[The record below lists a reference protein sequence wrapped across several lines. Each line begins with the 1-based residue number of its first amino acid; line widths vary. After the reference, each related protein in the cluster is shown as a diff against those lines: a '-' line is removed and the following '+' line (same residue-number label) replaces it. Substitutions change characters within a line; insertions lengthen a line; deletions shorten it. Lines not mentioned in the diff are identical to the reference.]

1 MSNFN
6 DVHAFYSGLGNA
18 EGNSALPPTALPDSK
33 KGPRWQR
40 AMVDAIE
47 NIGEQ
52 QVARNMQFR
61 DYYKMIEGR
70 LNYVDAGFQ
79 DLPEFTKDIKAIRE
93 DHGIPTFLKH
103 YDIIGIIVNALVGV
117 YSDFKEV
124 FRIDSIDEYSEN
136 EFIREKTLRLRQYA
150 QEEFSL
156 ELQKLLIQ
164 SGINPDRTEFS
175 SEEEKQAYLQQLE
188 QSRQALAPEQ
198 IDKFVAKNFKVLATE
213 WAENTIEE
221 DTKRFFLDEM
231 DREEFVDYLLTG
243 RCFRHYKIG
252 YDTYEPER
260 WDPLNTFFSQDV
272 DARYPQKGE
281 FVGRIHF
288 WSPSD
293 VINRYGYMMSA
304 SQQEKVSNYYNQ
316 SEKWGDGIDSPK
328 SFKQI
333 LDHNFA
339 DTHQVP
345 FKDYYDHK
353 LLKEY
358 ESATGQPLG
367 ERYFTDENGQEK
379 AVTDWLPE
387 YQNQDLIGYNF
398 AYYMRDDIEVRR
410 DVLQVTEGY
419 FRNYR
424 RIGLLTYQN
433 EDGVILQEV
442 VTDDLLSEFI
452 KKYEIKKLR
461 SVSLEEIE
469 EAQKKDDI
477 SDYVDTIVYT
487 YHPEVVSFVKI
498 NNTNSRLKDDLYFIK
513 PLPFQIKGHSNIYD
527 FELPVTGYIGNSL
540 ALKLRPYQQ
549 MVNICMNQVW
559 NILEKEIG
567 IFFLMDINYLPSE
580 YMEDTDTEDAL
591 WTIRDLAKDVG
602 FLPVDMSRQNLQ
614 NQQPFNSFIR
624 QDLTYG
630 TQVEYRMALA
640 EKYKQLALEQIGIT
654 PQLLG
659 QPNKYLTSE
668 GVSQGAQASYAQ
680 ISPIF
685 DKIAVARALDKNV
698 HLAVAQYCQAEDVD
712 ASTFYRKSDGDHYYL
727 NIMQEDGELFPLR
740 HLGVAPV
747 VSAKDNKR
755 LEQLKQIFTQNNTLT
770 NDLEAFTQLWNS
782 DTMTEVIHIAKE
794 ASKRTREAEQQKM
807 QHEQMLVDKQL
818 KANAEAEAVKH
829 EREKEITTMKIVGD
843 IQEKRIDALGR
854 AADNDANQANLDFI
868 NKEADRAARKEETK
882 DTNEVK
888 SKETQRKIQADAQT
902 FNFKLK
908 ELGLRAEELKQ
919 RKREDDTKRYTS
931 EINKN

>member
-1 MSNFN
+1 MNFN
-6 DVHAFYSGLGNA
+6 DVHAFYTGLGNS
-18 EGNSALPPTALPDSK
+18 EGNSSLPPTALPDSRKGK
-33 KGPRWQR
+33 KWERV
-40 AMVDAIE
+40 MVDAIE
-47 NIGEQ
+47 SIGEQ
-52 QVARNMQFR
+52 QLAHNMKFR

-79 DLPEFTKDIKAIRE
+79 ELPEFTKDIKAIRE
-93 DHGIPTFLKH
+93 EHGIPTFLKH

-124 FRIDSIDEYSEN
+124 YRIDSIDEYSEN
-136 EFIREKTLRLRQYA
+136 EFIREKTLMLQQYA

-164 SGINPDRTEFS
+164 SGINPNKTDFK
-175 SEEEKQAYLQQLE
+175 SEEEKQAYIQQLE
-188 QSRQALAPEQ
+188 QSRQALTPEG
-198 IDKFVAKNFKVLATE
+198 IDKTLSKNFKVLATE

-221 DTKRFFLDEM
+221 DTKRFYLDEL
-231 DREEFVDYLLTG
+231 DRQEFVDYLLTG

-252 YDTYEPER
+252 YDEYKIER

-272 DARYPQKGE
+272 DAKYPQRGE

-288 WSPSD
+288 YSPSD
-293 VINRYGYMMSA
+293 IINRYGYMMTP
-304 SQQEKVSNYYNQ
+304 SQQEKISNYYGQ

-328 SFKQI
+328 SFKGI
-333 LDHNFA
+333 LEGNFA

-353 LLKEY
+353 LLKEF

-367 ERYFTDENGQEK
+367 ERYFTDDSGEEQV
-379 AVTDWLPE
+379 VTDYLPE
-387 YQNQDLIGYNF
+387 YQDDNFIGYNF

-410 DVLQVTEGY
+410 DVIQVTEGY

-424 RIGLLTYQN
+424 RIGLLTFQN

-442 VTDDLLSEFI
+442 VTDDLLKEFI
-452 KKYEIKKLR
+452 EKYEIKKLR
-461 SVSLEEIE
+461 SVSLEELE
-469 EAQKKDDI
+469 EAQAKDRIDEYI
-477 SDYVDTIVYT
+477 NTIVYT
-487 YHPEVVSFVKI
+487 YHPEIVSFVKI
-498 NNTNSRLKDDLYFIK
+498 NNTNSRLKDDLYFVK
-513 PLPFQIKGHSNIYD
+513 PLPFQIKGNSNIYD
-527 FELPVTGYIGNSL
+527 FELPVTGYIGNSI

-549 MVNICMNQVW
+549 MVNLAMNQVW

-580 YMEDTDTEDAL
+580 FMEDSDTEDAL
-591 WTIRDLAKDVG
+591 WSVRELARDVG

-614 NQQPFNSFIR
+614 SQQPFNSFIR

-630 TQVEYRMALA
+630 SQVEYRMMLA

-685 DKIAVARALDKNV
+685 DPITVARSKDKNV
-698 HLAVAQYCQAEDVD
+698 HLAVAQYCQANNLD
-712 ASTFYRKSDGDHYYL
+712 ASSFYRKSDGDHYYL

-740 HLGVAPV
+740 HLGV
-747 VSAKDNKR
+747 VSIISPKDNKR

-794 ASKRTREAEQQKM
+794 ASRRAQAQEQAKM
-807 QHEQMLVDKQL
+807 EHEQTIVDKQIQA
-818 KANAEAEAVKH
+818 KAQEKAQEH
-829 EREKEITTMKIVGD
+829 ENEKEITSMKIVGD
-843 IQEKRIDALGR
+843 IEEKRIDALGR
-854 AADNDANQANLDFI
+854 AADNNANIENLNFI
-868 NKEADRAARKEETK
+868 NREADRAAKKEETK
-882 DTNEVK
+882 ENNEVK
-888 SKETQRKIQADAQT
+888 NRETDRKIQADRDT
-902 FNFKLK
+902 FQLKMK
-908 ELGLRAEELKQ
+908 ELALKAKEIEQ
-919 RKREDDTKRYTS
+919 RKQETQVKKYTS